1 MEICLLL
8 GLKMRHRVFLATDLV
23 QIVVAFEYASLW
35 EGLTLVLLL
44 LLLGTLMILV
54 LTLRGLEE

>member
-8 GLKMRHRVFLATDLV
+8 GLKMRHGVFLATDLV

-44 LLLGTLMILV
+44 LLLGTLMILE

>member
-8 GLKMRHRVFLATDLV
+8 GLKMRDGVFLATDLV

-44 LLLGTLMILV
+44 LLLGTLMILE